1 MIMVQ
6 SDNSHDS
13 FVINRKGGSLM
24 QNQTL
29 EERIQ
34 LLEDV
39 EEIRKLQAT
48 YGHYSDKGWND
59 KSMYCNRIG
68 ELFTEDATWECEFLG
83 ISIKGREEII
93 QTFED
98 MDKAFEFYMHGF
110 SNPIININQNRAKA
124 KWLLYLGGTSGEK
137 VNLTYGSYD
146 NEYARTSGGW
156 LIQAIRLHV
165 SKVLEA

>member
-1 MIMVQ
+1 
-6 SDNSHDS
+6 
-13 FVINRKGGSLM
+13 M
-24 QNQTL
+24 QNQTI

-48 YGHYSDKGWND
+48 YGHYGDKGWND
-59 KSMYCNRIG
+59 KSMNCSRIG

-83 ISIKGREEII
+83 ISVKGREEIVQI
-93 QTFED
+93 FED
-98 MDKAFEFYMHGF
+98 MDEAFEFYMHGF
-110 SNPIININQNRAKA
+110 SNPIINIKQNRAKA
-124 KWLLYLGGTSGEK
+124 KWLLYLGGTSGER

-146 NEYARTSGGW
+146 NEYARSSGGW